1 MLGQPCTKL
10 SWGRLMRIAIVEDN
24 LALAQGIAH
33 HLRDQGH
40 AVNLLHDGQTAL
52 EFLQQESAD
61 IVVMDVNLP
70 RLDGFSILKAL
81 RKSSNQLP
89 VLLLTARGD
98 LHDRVTGLDAG
109 ADDYLVKPFDME
121 ELDARLRA
129 LIRRKPLIDQK
140 SICFGAL
147 SFDRAG
153 RKLFAQGQ
161 ELPLPRRELACS
173 NGKIKSFQKLKSLTI
188 FMASEQISK
197 SAWLRSMCPVCV
209 KSWRLFKF
217 GLRWRGA
224 LAI

>member
-1 MLGQPCTKL
+1 
-10 SWGRLMRIAIVEDN
+10 MRIAIVEDN

-40 AVNLLHDGQTAL
+40 SVNLLHDGQTAL

-129 LIRRKPLIDQK
+129 LIRRKPFVDQK

-153 RKLFAQGQ
+153 RKLSAQGQ
-161 ELPLPRRELACS
+161 ELPLPRRELAVFECLFERQNQIVS
-173 NGKIKSFQKLKSLTI
+173 KTQIADHIYGIGADIEERVVEIYVSRLRKKLVAFQVRIKVARGLGY
-188 FMASEQISK
+188 MMQIEK
-197 SAWLRSMCPVCV
+197 
-209 KSWRLFKF
+209 
-217 GLRWRGA
+217 
-224 LAI
+224 

>member
-1 MLGQPCTKL
+1 
-10 SWGRLMRIAIVEDN
+10 MRIAIVEDN

-40 AVNLLHDGQTAL
+40 SVNLLHDGQTAL

-129 LIRRKPLIDQK
+129 LIRRKPLVDQK
-140 SICFGAL
+140 SICLERCLLIVPVANCL
-147 SFDRAG
+147 HRVKNCPCRAESWPF
-153 RKLFAQGQ
+153 LN
-161 ELPLPRRELACS
+161 ACS

-209 KSWRLFKF
+209 KNWRLFKF
-217 GLRWRGA
+217 GLKWRAA